1 MSFIKAIYLVHKKY
15 KKKKLSFP
23 PPKYFTNG
31 FYYFEIE
38 TADGILGY
46 GEISSYVN
54 TNKIKTKIYKNLLPI
69 IKKNKNEIS
78 CIEEK
83 LLKNL
88 RKNNDEVDHSIIS
101 AFLQAILDIN
111 GKIKKISSYKL
122 FKGYKKKIKVYASG
136 GVTFERQNYESLIDE
151 MIQAKEKK
159 FFGWKFRP
167 STPHLL
173 TDHHLRIKIKPRIDL
188 EKLIKICRKLRN
200 KAGNDFK
207 LMIDLGCRLK
217 SDLQSLKFLKEL
229 NELNFFLIEEPF
241 SPIIKDYSSFKSNSN
256 FSLGESFYKMDEFL
270 KFSKLRC
277 IKYLQPD
284 FNRIPIKKL
293 LDHQNKM
300 KRIIIHNWTHSIS
313 FYTNINAALILNK
326 CDLIEYNTLKFP
338 NEFNFLKKNFFI
350 KKGFLYLKEKYGLGI
365 ELIKN
370 KNFMENKIKIL

>member
-1 MSFIKAIYLVHKKY
+1 MRVIKAIYLIHKQY

-46 GEISSYVN
+46 GEISSYVD
-54 TNKIKTKIYKNLLPI
+54 TKKIRSKIYKNLLPI
-69 IKKNKNEIS
+69 IKKNDYEIF

-88 RKNNDEVDHSIIS
+88 RKNNDEVDYSIFS

-111 GKIKKISSYKL
+111 GKVKKTNSYKL

-136 GVTFERQNYESLIDE
+136 GVTFEKQNYETLVDE
-151 MIQAKEKK
+151 MIRAKEKK

-167 STPHLL
+167 STPYLF

-188 EKLIKICRKLRN
+188 DKLIKICRKLRN

-217 SDLQSLKFLKEL
+217 RDLQSLKFLEEL

-241 SPIIKDYSSFKSNSN
+241 SPNIKEYSFFKSNSN

-293 LDHQNKM
+293 LDQQNKM
-300 KRIIIHNWTHSIS
+300 KKIIIHNWTHSIS
-313 FYTNINAALILNK
+313 FYTNINAALILKK
-326 CDLIEYNTLKFP
+326 CDLIEYSTLKLP

-350 KKGFLYLKEKYGLGI
+350 KNGFLTLKEKDGLGI
-365 ELIKN
+365 EFLKN
-370 KNFMENKIKIL
+370 KNFREKKIKML